1 MKPNRINHFW
11 IVSTLFVLIALPSAS
26 WGQAAAPDPFDN
38 PPPAPSPFD
47 IPADPAPGGGSVDP
61 FGGGGDVGDDP
72 FGGSSPPKPPAPGDD
87 PFGEPE
93 PPADPFGAG
102 DDPFAGPEDDNDR
115 PPRTTPDPFGGPAL
129 PVTPPTI
136 EISPLKAP
144 DDWNPRTAE
153 KKILEA
159 LVAPTRIETIEVPL
173 QDMLDH
179 LAELHNI
186 EIQIDNK
193 ALCYVGIDPSTP
205 ITKDLKGITL
215 RSALKLILRELELAY
230 VIQGEVLLITTP
242 EEAEHCLI
250 TRVYPVTDL
259 LYRDDEQGD
268 ISRYDA
274 DSLVDMFTAVFHH
287 QNMSWSEA
295 RPGSITAMPIKN
307 GMTLVVSQTRDFH
320 ETIERILQLLRR
332 VNKAE
337 KLPVSIPVQSPSYIK
352 AEQKI
357 IEALDSKTQVD
368 MIDVP
373 LIDVVDFLSEFHDIE
388 VIIDNKALNDMGID
402 PSAEVTCDLKEISLR
417 SALRL
422 ILRELGL
429 TYTIEDEVLL
439 ITTPEEAETQ
449 LPLRIYPVT
458 DIVRYKT
465 TDGGWAYDV
474 DWLAELITSIVAPS
488 CWPCQSGPPPIDYVV
503 LSDSAAIVIP
513 QTWEIHEEL
522 EMLLRTLRK
531 IARTETL
538 DENAELIETANLSK
552 LSRGVSN
559 FGPAERQTIGKLEEA
574 LVTPVTVE
582 ATELPLTELIDL
594 LAEKTKV
601 PIVIDGRSLCD
612 AGIDPATPVTC
623 DFDGINLR
631 SVLRLLLRNC
641 DLAYVI
647 RDESIVI
654 TTPEEAETVMEVR
667 FYPITDLALFKQKE
681 GPPFPDVDSLT
692 RMMTRA
698 VQPKYWAENGG
709 PGSWSEFHLPTGTF
723 LAVSQTRDIQ
733 KEVASLLLKVRKMNE
748 QKKDSPPV
756 FHREPEPP
764 SGGMF

>member
-1 MKPNRINHFW
+1 MKPNRINHVW
-11 IVSTLFVLIALPSAS
+11 IVSTLFVLIVLPSAS
-26 WGQAAAPDPFDN
+26 WGQAAAPDPFGIPSEPLD
-38 PPPAPSPFD
+38 PPPAGDPFDNPSPAPDPFG
-47 IPADPAPGGGSVDP
+47 IPTDPAPGGGSVDP
-61 FGGGGDVGDDP
+61 FGGGVGDDP
-72 FGGSSPPKPPAPGDD
+72 FGGSSPPKPPA
-87 PFGEPE
+87 
-93 PPADPFGAG
+93 DPFGAG
-102 DDPFAGPEDDNDR
+102 DDPFAGPKDDN
-115 PPRTTPDPFGGPAL
+115 
-129 PVTPPTI
+129 
-136 EISPLKAP
+136 
-144 DDWNPRTAE
+144 
-153 KKILEA
+153 
-159 LVAPTRIETIEVPL
+159 
-173 QDMLDH
+173 
-179 LAELHNI
+179 ELHNI
-186 EIQIDNK
+186 EIQIDSK
-193 ALCYVGIDPSTP
+193 ALCDVGIDPSTP

-215 RSALKLILRELELAY
+215 RSALKLILRELELTY

-259 LYRDDEQGD
+259 LYRDDEQGE

-357 IEALDSKTQVD
+357 IEALDSKTRVD

-388 VIIDNKALNDMGID
+388 VIIDNKALNDVGID
-402 PSAEVTCDLKEISLR
+402 PSTPVTCDLKEISLR

-458 DIVRYKT
+458 DLFRFEQE
-465 TDGGWAYDV
+465 DGRVSYDL
-474 DWLAELITSIVAPS
+474 DSLKDLIMTVVAPCS
-488 CWPCQSGPPPIDYVV
+488 WPAQSGPAPIDSIAM
-503 LSDSAAIVIP
+503 SDSVALIIP

-531 IARTETL
+531 INKTKTL
-538 DENAELIETANLSK
+538 DENAELLETVNLSR
-552 LSRGVSN
+552 LSRGVPN
-559 FGPAERQTIGKLEEA
+559 YGPAERQAVRRLEEA
-574 LVTPVTVE
+574 LDKTVTVK
-582 ATELPLTELIDL
+582 ATDLPLADLIKL
-594 LAEKTKV
+594 LAEKAKV
-601 PIVIDGRSLCD
+601 PIVIDGHSLCD

-647 RDESIVI
+647 RDESIGIVSPD
-654 TTPEEAETVMEVR
+654 TAETVMEVR
-667 FYPITDLALFKQKE
+667 FYPVTDLVLFKQKD
-681 GPPFPDVDSLT
+681 GPPFLDIYSLT
-692 RMMTRA
+692 GMITQT
-698 VQPKYWAENGG
+698 VEPKRWNGG
-709 PGSWSEFHLPTGTF
+709 PGSWSKFHLPTGTF
-723 LAVSQTRDIQ
+723 LAVSQTRDIH
-733 KEVASLLLKVRKMNE
+733 KEVASLLLKIRKMNE